1 MTSPASVLRAGRLE
15 QARPTTTTHA
25 LAPSPLGPV
34 VLVAED
40 GMLSRLLLPDTRGAP
55 QTESLGARCDDGL
68 EQAVTQ
74 VGEYFSGSRTRFDL
88 PLHLAGSPFQLR
100 VWQGLAEIP
109 YGQTRTYGQ
118 VAADL
123 GLDPRT
129 TSRAVGTANGR
140 NPIAIVIP
148 CHRVIGA
155 DGALTGYAAGI
166 ECKRFLL
173 DLESSRLF

>member
-1 MTSPASVLRAGRLE
+1 MTSPASVLRGGRLE
-15 QARPTTTTHA
+15 QAQPTTTTHA
-25 LAPSPLGPV
+25 IVPSPLGPV

-40 GMLSRLLLPDTRGAP
+40 GMLSRLLLPDTRRAP
-55 QTESLGARCDDGL
+55 HMEAFGSRCDEGF
-68 EQAVTQ
+68 EQAISQ
-74 VGEYFSGSRTRFDL
+74 VAEYFGGSRRRFDL

-140 NPIAIVIP
+140 NPLAIVIP

-166 ECKRFLL
+166 ECKRYLL
-173 DLESSRLF
+173 ELESSRLF